1 MPAARKNR
9 ILPGMGKTT
18 LLGLLAGALTT
29 VSFFPQVVRT
39 IRTRDTRSL
48 SLGMYAIF
56 VAGVALWI
64 VYGVL
69 LGKAPVLIANVLTL
83 VLALILLVCKLRWG

>member
-1 MPAARKNR
+1 MDS
-9 ILPGMGKTT
+9 TT

-69 LGKAPVLIANVLTL
+69 LGKAPVIIANALTL
-83 VLALILLVCKLRWG
+83 VLALIVLVCKLRWG

>member
-1 MPAARKNR
+1 MDS
-9 ILPGMGKTT
+9 TT
-18 LLGLLAGALTT
+18 LLGLIAGALTT
-29 VSFFPQVVRT
+29 VSFFPQVIRT

-56 VAGVALWI
+56 VVGVALWI

-69 LGKAPVLIANVLTL
+69 LGKAPVIIANALTL
-83 VLALILLVCKLRWG
+83 VLSLIVLVCKLRWG

>member
-1 MPAARKNR
+1 MDS
-9 ILPGMGKTT
+9 TT
-18 LLGLLAGALTT
+18 LLGLIAGALTT

-39 IRTRDTRSL
+39 IRTRDTKSL

-56 VAGVALWI
+56 VVGVALWI

-69 LGKAPVLIANVLTL
+69 LGKAPVIIANALTL
-83 VLALILLVCKLRWG
+83 VLSLIVLVCKLRWG